1 MSSEN
6 RTSVPNSLNEHWMP
20 FTSNKDFKANPRLIT
35 EAKGVYLK
43 THHGKTQIDASSGL
57 FCNPLGHGRRE
68 ITEAVTKQLE
78 TLDYAQPFQ
87 QGFGGSFELATKI
100 SKHTPGDLNK
110 MFFTICGSTA
120 VETAIKI
127 AVAYHRAK
135 GHAER
140 FRFVGRER
148 GYHGMNIGCISVGG
162 MVNNIKTFASVLMPG
177 VQHIR
182 HTHLPE
188 HKFVSGQPETGD
200 YLANDLE
207 TICQNFGGEN
217 IAACIVEPIAGSTGT
232 LVPPKGYLQKL
243 REICDKHGILLI
255 FDEVITG
262 WGRTGSKFGADEF
275 GVTPDIMT
283 MAKATTNGVVPMGVV
298 ACNDFI
304 YDAVMDASPTGAVEL
319 FHGYTYSGIPV
330 AVAAALAVQ
339 EIFEKDDIFNR
350 AKNLAPYFQ
359 KGLFSLQDLESV
371 DNIRGYGMMG
381 GIDMKLNTKP
391 GKAGFECFKACYE
404 AGVNFKATGD
414 CLIIA
419 PQFICEEKH
428 IDEIIEN
435 NNAQVEQ
442 FKNGNTKLLGFFVGQ
457 VMKATQGK
465 ANPKQV
471 NEILNDRL
479 S

>member
-57 FCNPLGHGRRE
+57 FCNPLGHGRKE
-68 ITEAVTKQLE
+68 ITEAVTKQLD

-87 QGFGGSFELATKI
+87 QGFGGSFELASKI
-100 SKHTPGDLNK
+100 AKHTPGDLNK

-135 GHAER
+135 GDAQR

-148 GYHGMNIGCISVGG
+148 GYHGMNIGCVSVGG
-162 MVNNIKTFASVLMPG
+162 MVNNVKTFASILMPG

-262 WGRTGSKFGADEF
+262 WGRMGSAFGAQEF
-275 GVTPDIMT
+275 GVTPDMMT
-283 MAKATTNGVVPMGVV
+283 MAKATTNGISPMGVV
-298 ACNDFI
+298 ACKDEI
-304 YDAVMDASPTGAVEL
+304 YDTIMDSAPKGTIEL
-319 FHGYTYSGIPV
+319 FHGYTYSGIPIS
-330 AVAAALAVQ
+330 VAAALAVQ
-339 EIFEKDDIFNR
+339 DIFEKDDIFNR
-350 AKNLAPYFQ
+350 ARDMAPYFQ
-359 KGLFSLQDLESV
+359 KGLFSLKDIDIV

-381 GIDMKLNTKP
+381 GIDLRMDKKP
-391 GKAGFECFKACYE
+391 GVAGFTCFKHCYE
-404 AGVNFKATGD
+404 AGINFKATGD

-419 PQFICEEKH
+419 PMFISEKKH
-428 IDEIIEN
+428 IDEIIEKLRTGITN
-435 NNAQVEQ
+435 YSKSK
-442 FKNGNTKLLGFFVGQ
+442 KN
-457 VMKATQGK
+457 
-465 ANPKQV
+465 
-471 NEILNDRL
+471 
-479 S
+479 